1 MNQPVKTFKD
11 KGLQI
16 AIWETKNG
24 GYSYSISKRF
34 KDKVSGDWKDSKY
47 FFKSDLEALAPL
59 LELAIGYSADRTAPA
74 EAAIASPS
82 GFVSKSFEDD
92 DIPF

>member
-24 GYSYSISKRF
+24 GYSFSISKRF

-59 LELAIGYSADRTAPA
+59 IELAVGYSADRTAHND
-74 EAAIASPS
+74 AAIASPPS
-82 GFVSKSFEDD
+82 PKTDFVDD
-92 DIPF
+92 DLPF